1 MMSMKKIINPYRERE
16 NYNCF
21 GCAPHNDSGLRME
34 FFEDGEQIVCNWKPE
49 EKFTGYNYILH
60 GGIQATLIDEIA
72 SWVVFVKLKTG
83 GFTVNLN
90 VDYKSPVQINK
101 GNITLRASLKERKK
115 NIAHISVG
123 LYDGEGKLGSE
134 GIAQYFTL
142 PEKIARRKMLYPGS
156 ESFFAE

>member
-1 MMSMKKIINPYRERE
+1 MKKIINPYRGIET
-16 NYNCF
+16 YNCF
-21 GCAPHNDSGLRME
+21 GCAPHNESGLRME
-34 FFEDGEQIVCNWKPE
+34 FFEEGDEIVCHWTPE
-49 EKFTGYNYILH
+49 EKFTGYNHILH

-72 SWVVFVKLKTG
+72 SWVVFIKLKTG

-90 VDYKSPVQINK
+90 VDYKSQVLINK
-101 GNITLRASLKERKK
+101 GNIMLRASLKEMKK

-142 PEKIARRKMLYPGS
+142 PEKIARKKKLYPGL
-156 ESFFAE
+156 ESFFEE